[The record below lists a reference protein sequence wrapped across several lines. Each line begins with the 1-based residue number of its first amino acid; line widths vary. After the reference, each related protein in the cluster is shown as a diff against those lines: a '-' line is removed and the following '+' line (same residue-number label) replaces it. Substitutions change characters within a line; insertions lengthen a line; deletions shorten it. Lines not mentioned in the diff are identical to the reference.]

1 MSDDTSADAL
11 TIPGTSVPLTP
22 VVLGTMNMG
31 DTTDAATSEQLFEAA
46 VEAGITGIDCA
57 NGYARGTTE
66 SLIAPWVKRHRDR
79 IVLATKAGMPHADAG
94 SDSPLSPRGLRASVE
109 GSLRRLDVDRID
121 LFYLHQPDRLT
132 PIRET
137 METVA
142 QLHAEG
148 RIGAYGVSNFAA
160 WQALEV
166 VTIADE
172 LGIPR
177 PTVGQ
182 NVYNLVARRIE
193 DEWIEFASAYDIA
206 TMCYNPLAGGMIA
219 RPPLEGAA
227 PARFQQSALAE
238 MYKKRYWTDELVA
251 ATTALA
257 RVAEEAGVP
266 MYELAMRWLVGRP
279 GVSAVLVGANRPSQ
293 LQANIDAL
301 AKGPLPSDLVEACDA
316 ISSPLKGSMPAYN
329 R

>member
-1 MSDDTSADAL
+1 MRDDTSASTLA
-11 TIPGTSVPLTP
+11 IPGTPVPLTYA
-22 VVLGTMNMG
+22 VLGTMNMG
-31 DTTDAATSEQLFEAA
+31 DTTDASMSEELFEAA
-46 VEAGITGIDCA
+46 VDAGITGIDCA

-66 SLIAPWVKRHRDR
+66 SLIAPWVRRHRDR

-94 SDSPLSPRGLRASVE
+94 SHSPLSPEGLRASVH

-121 LFYLHQPDRLT
+121 LFYLHQPDRLS

-142 QLHAEG
+142 QLHDEG
-148 RIGAYGVSNFAA
+148 KIGAYGVSNFAA

-166 VTIADE
+166 VSIADE

-177 PTVGQ
+177 PSVGQ

-193 DEWIEFASAYDIA
+193 DEWTEFSSTYGLA
-206 TMCYNPLAGGMIA
+206 TMVYNPLAGGMIA
-219 RPPLEGAA
+219 RPPREGEA
-227 PARFQQSALAE
+227 PARFQGSALSE
-238 MYKKRYWTDELVA
+238 MYKKRYWTDELVDA
-251 ATTALA
+251 AAALA
-257 RVAEEAGVP
+257 RVADEAGLP

-279 GVSAVLVGANRPSQ
+279 GVSAVLIGANRTLQ
-293 LQANIDAL
+293 LRANIDAL
-301 AKGPLPSDLVEACDA
+301 AKGPLPADLAEACDA
-316 ISSPLKGSMPAYN
+316 LSSPLKGSMPAYN

>member
-1 MSDDTSADAL
+1 MNDHAPTPGL
-11 TIPGTSVPLTP
+11 RIPGTPVALTP
-22 VVLGTMNMG
+22 AVLGTMNMG
-31 DTTDAATSEQLFEAA
+31 DTADAAMSEQLFEAA
-46 VEAGITGIDCA
+46 VDAGITGVDCA

-94 SDSPLSPRGLRASVE
+94 ADSPLSPRALRASVE

-142 QLHAEG
+142 QLHTEG
-148 RIGAYGVSNFAA
+148 KIGAYGVSNFAA

-166 VTIADE
+166 IHVADE
-172 LGIPR
+172 LGIAR

-182 NVYNLVARRIE
+182 NVYNLIARRIE
-193 DEWIEFASAYDIA
+193 DEWIEFASTYDLA

-219 RPPLEGAA
+219 RPPQDGAA
-227 PARFQQSALAE
+227 PARFETSALAE
-238 MYKKRYWTDELVA
+238 MYKKRYWTDELVGATA
-251 ATTALA
+251 AFA
-257 RVAEEAGVP
+257 RVAREADLP
-266 MYELAMRWLVGRP
+266 MYELALRWLVGRP
-279 GVSAVLVGANRPSQ
+279 GVSAVLIGANRTSQ
-293 LQANIDAL
+293 LRANIDAL
-301 AKGPLPSDLVEACDA
+301 EKGPLPADLVDACDA
-316 ISSPLKGSMPAYN
+316 ISSPLKGGMPAYN

>member
-279 GVSAVLVGANRPSQ
+279 GVSAVLVGASRPSQ

-301 AKGPLPSDLVEACDA
+301 AKGPLPSYLVEACDA

>member
-1 MSDDTSADAL
+1 MSDDTFAGARE
-11 TIPGTSVPLTP
+11 IPGVPVPLTSA
-22 VVLGTMNMG
+22 VLGTMNMG
-31 DTTDAATSEQLFEAA
+31 DTTDAAASEELFEAA
-46 VEAGITGIDCA
+46 LDAGITGIDCA

-66 SLIAPWVKRHRDR
+66 SLIAPWVARHRDR

-94 SDSPLSPRGLRASVE
+94 SNPPLSPAALRASVE

-132 PIRET
+132 PIRDTIEA
-137 METVA
+137 VA
-142 QLHAEG
+142 QLRAEG
-148 RIGAYGVSNFAA
+148 KIGAYGVSNFAA

-166 VTIADE
+166 VRVADE

-177 PTVGQ
+177 PAVGQ

-193 DEWIEFASAYDIA
+193 DEWIEFASTYDLA

-219 RPPLEGAA
+219 RAPQEGAA
-227 PARFQQSALAE
+227 PARFEQSALAE

-251 ATTALA
+251 ATAALA
-257 RVAEEAGVP
+257 HVADEGGVP
-266 MYELAMRWLVGRP
+266 MYELALRWLIGRP
-279 GVSAVLVGANRPSQ
+279 GVSAVLIGANRTSQ
-293 LQANIDAL
+293 LRANIDAL
-301 AKGPLPSDLVEACDA
+301 AKGPLPADLADACDA
-316 ISSPLKGSMPAYN
+316 ISSPLKGSMPPYN